1 MKSQNP
7 YQPKTYPQLIVISG
21 PSGVGKDTIARG
33 LIDQKPDNFY
43 FVVTATTR
51 PPRANEVDGVD
62 YYFYSFDEFAQMIE
76 DDDLLEYAI
85 VYNDYKGIPKKHIRD
100 ALASGRDVIMRV
112 DVQGAATVRKLIP
125 NATLIFLSVQSE
137 DILVSRLEE
146 RKSET
151 AEGLKLR
158 IATARKEVERM
169 DEFDYCVV
177 NNENEQDQAVNKI
190 LSIIEAERSRVQ
202 QSPIIL

>member
-1 MKSQNP
+1 MKTQNP
-7 YQPKTYPQLIVISG
+7 YQPESYPQLIVISG

-33 LIDQKPDNFY
+33 LIDRKPDSFY

-76 DDDLLEYAI
+76 DNDLLEYAI
-85 VYNDYKGIPKKHIRD
+85 VYNDYKGIPKKHIRE

-125 NATLIFLSVQSE
+125 NATLIFLTVQSE
-137 DILVSRLEE
+137 DILVRRLQE

-151 AEGLKLR
+151 TEGLKLR
-158 IATARKEVERM
+158 IATARKEIERM
-169 DEFDYCVV
+169 GEFDYCVV
-177 NNENEQDQAVNKI
+177 NNENEQELAVHQI
-190 LSIIEAERSRVQ
+190 LSIIEAEHCRVK

>member
-1 MKSQNP
+1 MKSKNP
-7 YQPKTYPQLIVISG
+7 YQPESYPQLIVISG

-33 LIDQKPDNFY
+33 LIDRKPDDFY

-51 PPRANEVDGVD
+51 PPRVEEVDGVD

-85 VYNDYKGIPKKHIRD
+85 VYNDYKGIPKKHIRE
-100 ALASGRDVIMRV
+100 ALVSGRDVIMRV

-125 NATLIFLSVQSE
+125 NAILIFLTVQSE
-137 DILVSRLEE
+137 DILVRRLEE

-151 AEGLKLR
+151 SEGLKLR
-158 IATARKEVERM
+158 IATARKEIERM
-169 DEFDYCVV
+169 GEFDYCVI
-177 NNENEQDQAVNKI
+177 NNENEQELAVHQI
-190 LSIIEAERSRVQ
+190 LSIIEAEHCRVK